1 MRSLKPGL
9 IEVSAYAPAT
19 VANLAVGFDILGMA
33 IDGAGDTV
41 TLTRSQES
49 GIRILEVKPATGL
62 TLDASSNT
70 ATAGL
75 LEMISDLG
83 IESGFEV
90 VIEKGIPLS
99 SGMGGS
105 AASAVAGIV
114 ALNAFLESPVTTK
127 ELIHYALIGESVAS
141 GSRHGDNVVPALLG
155 GLQLTRSVDPVE
167 VLEIPLPEAV
177 HCVVVHP
184 SHRVDTKMARS
195 ILRKEMFLKEH
206 VRAAA
211 DLATL
216 IHACHRSDLKLIGKC
231 LRDNLI
237 EPQRMELIPGFMS
250 VKKAAMEAGA
260 LGCSISGSGP
270 SVFAWFEDMA
280 SAEKAKNGMIE
291 AFKAA
296 GLSAQGGISKG
307 RCGGARVTRRL

>member
-1 MRSLKPGL
+1 MRALKPGL

-41 TLTRSQES
+41 TITRSQET
-49 GIRILEVKPATGL
+49 GIRILEVKSGAGIS
-62 TLDASSNT
+62 LDASSNT

-75 LEMISDLG
+75 LEMISDLN
-83 IESGFEV
+83 IESGFDV

-114 ALNAFLESPVTTK
+114 ALNAFLEVPITAR

-167 VLEIPLPEAV
+167 VLEIPLPESIY
-177 HCVVVHP
+177 CVVVHP
-184 SHRVDTKMARS
+184 AHKVDTRMARS

-231 LRDNLI
+231 LRDSLI
-237 EPQRMELIPGFMS
+237 EPQRMELIPGFLS
-250 VKKAAMEAGA
+250 VKKAAMDQGA

-270 SVFAWFEDMA
+270 AVFAWFSEMA
-280 SAEKAKNGMIE
+280 FAEKAKDAMIE
-291 AFKAA
+291 AFKAVN
-296 GLSAQGGISKG
+296 LSSQGTISKG